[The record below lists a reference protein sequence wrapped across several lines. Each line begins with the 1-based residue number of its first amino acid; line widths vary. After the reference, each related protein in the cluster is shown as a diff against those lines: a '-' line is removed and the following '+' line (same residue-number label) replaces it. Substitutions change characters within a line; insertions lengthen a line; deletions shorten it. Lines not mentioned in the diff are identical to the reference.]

1 MNRYIDSGEAA
12 ITSKD
17 AGIHESV
24 PQRAL
29 TIRFFES
36 MQESWRIG
44 AVLALVVLVVGIP
57 MAIVKGK
64 SHYGATAV
72 VHVNPRFLRNLTED
86 VEQQFQSNTQYR
98 QYVQQQVSTL
108 SRLDVAYETLERLGD
123 NETVA
128 NPERRPTVP
137 ENLSLWQSF
146 KNSVKQAL
154 NIKRQHD
161 SPYLWRMPGES
172 PTSAAWR
179 LLLSIQAVPIPD
191 TYLINVN
198 IESDHPEHLARV
210 LNMYVEV
217 FLDRSRNEE
226 FYGMDQRLASLA
238 KRQKELESQ
247 ISNALKRRAQIA
259 QALGVTTFSD
269 GSLNPYDALIIDG
282 TRALDEARRKRL
294 QNDSTVTVYVDRG
307 DNNILNSLAEEQVGK
322 DYGMNA
328 LRANLGKRR
337 GDILSQI
344 SGLEPSHPLRLAG
357 ELEISEID
365 RELAGQSRLVVTQQK
380 RIIKER
386 YLAEADQAREL
397 EAKMIKELTSMRS
410 RASWYSELYQEALR
424 LQGDVDRARAE
435 LSRIDERVGGM
446 RLESEAPGFVHW
458 SSHAVQDYVPISG
471 GKTKWLLIVLIASL
485 AVFIAV
491 PLLITA
497 LDRRITS
504 PRTLHTILGF
514 APMGWLA
521 LQSDDRLIGY
531 NEDLLLRIGIRLR
544 KDHDQHGTRSFAF
557 MGAKSNVGVTPLVF
571 DLARVLQQMHLR
583 VAIVEL
589 DALTRSNRYPRD
601 GQRDINA
608 LLNACMRGETPEIAP
623 GDQQIWTL
631 SLPSSAKKVPNLGAI
646 KSVLELIS
654 AHVDIIL
661 IDSSPLLLSADS
673 EVIAAEVGCAIMVA
687 RAGHCLSNDI
697 VRASRLLERANPPS
711 VAVLMTDVRVDGV
724 SGYLVDDA
732 REKLGLPPAQGL
744 LASTKAVL
752 DDPMLLSVMMNA
764 WWLENR
770 QRMQAILDRVMSPLR
785 RLRRKR
791 GR

>member
-1 MNRYIDSGEAA
+1 MNRYIESGDNGKTGKE
-12 ITSKD
+12 

-29 TIRFFES
+29 AIRFFES

-44 AVLALVVLVVGIP
+44 AVLALIVLVVGIP
-57 MAIVKGK
+57 MAFVKGK
-64 SHYGATAV
+64 SYYGSTAV

-123 NETVA
+123 NETAA
-128 NPERRPTVP
+128 NPALRPKAP
-137 ENLSLWQSF
+137 ESLGLWETLKSG
-146 KNSVKQAL
+146 VKQWLSSQRREA
-154 NIKRQHD
+154 
-161 SPYLWRMPGES
+161 SPYLWRNPGES

-179 LLLSIQAVPIPD
+179 LLLSIQAVPVSD
-191 TYLINVN
+191 TYLINVS

-217 FLDRSRNEE
+217 FLERSRNEE
-226 FYGMDQRLASLA
+226 FYGMDQRLGSLA
-238 KRQKELESQ
+238 KRQKELELL
-247 ISNALKRRAQIA
+247 ITNALRRRAQIA
-259 QALGVTTFSD
+259 QDLGVTTFSD
-269 GSLNPYDALIIDG
+269 GNLNPFDALIIDG
-282 TRALDEARRKRL
+282 TRALDEVRRKRL

-307 DNNILNSLAEEQVGK
+307 ADGILNSLAEEQVGK

-365 RELAGQSRLVVTQQK
+365 RELAGQSGLVSKQQK

-386 YLAEADQAREL
+386 YIAEADQAREL
-397 EAKMIKELTSMRS
+397 ESKMIRELTSMRS
-410 RASWYSELYQEALR
+410 RASWYAQHYQDALR

-458 SSHAVQDYVPISG
+458 SSHAVQDYAPISG
-471 GKTKWLLIVLIASL
+471 GKTKWLMIVLLLSL

-497 LDRRITS
+497 LDRRITT
-504 PRTLHTILGF
+504 PRALHNILGF

-521 LQSDDRLIGY
+521 LQADDRLIAY

-544 KDHDQHGTRSFAF
+544 KDHEQHGTRSFAF

-571 DLARVLQQMHLR
+571 DLAKVLQQMHLR
-583 VAIVEL
+583 VAVVEL
-589 DALTRSNRYPRD
+589 DALTRSARYPRD
-601 GQRDINA
+601 NERDINA
-608 LLNACMRGETPEIAP
+608 LLNACLRGEKPEIAP

-631 SLPSSAKKVPNLGAI
+631 SLPSSAKKVPNLGVI
-646 KSVLELIS
+646 KAALDLIA

-673 EVIAAEVGCAIMVA
+673 EVIAAEVDCAIMVA
-687 RAGHCLSNDI
+687 RAGHCLKNDI
-697 VRASRLLERANPPS
+697 DRASNLLERANPPS

-744 LASTKAVL
+744 LARIKAIL

-764 WWLENR
+764 WWMEHR
-770 QRMQAILDRVMSPLR
+770 ERMAARVEWVLTPLR
-785 RLRRKR
+785 RWQKRR